1 MCATSFRT
9 QDRVA
14 ALETGS
20 EDTTL
25 SMQCYQG
32 LRPVIFFF
40 FCNAGCYDDSFTAA
54 MSEHTK
60 VLLNFQEMIG
70 RLF

>member
-1 MCATSFRT
+1 MCATSLRT
-9 QDRVA
+9 QDRVV

-32 LRPVIFFF
+32 LRPVIYYFFV
-40 FCNAGCYDDSFTAA
+40 TLVA
-54 MSEHTK
+54 MTTVSQ
-60 VLLNFQEMIG
+60 LL
-70 RLF
+70 

>member
-1 MCATSFRT
+1 MCATSLRT

-32 LRPVIFFF
+32 LRPVILFFF
-40 FCNAGCYDDSFTAA
+40 FVTLVA
-54 MSEHTK
+54 MTTVSQ
-60 VLLNFQEMIG
+60 LL
-70 RLF
+70 

>member
-1 MCATSFRT
+1 MCATSLRT

-32 LRPVIFFF
+32 LRPVIIF
-40 FCNAGCYDDSFTAA
+40 
-54 MSEHTK
+54 
-60 VLLNFQEMIG
+60 L
-70 RLF
+70 